1 MKKIA
6 VYLSALLLM
15 VSFGCQQKSADEHE
29 GHDAEAGDVV
39 EASGNQ
45 ELYNEVMKIHDEV
58 MPKMEDI
65 HRLKQTLKEKIE
77 KTPNLSKAERIELD
91 AITAKLDSANESM
104 MTWMHEFSPLP
115 DSLGEEKARA
125 YLEGEIERVKKVR
138 ANILEALEAAK
149 GK

>member
-15 VSFGCQQKSADEHE
+15 VSFSCQQKSEHE

-39 EASGNQ
+39 ETSGNQ

-58 MPKMEDI
+58 MPKLEDI
-65 HRLKQTLKEKIE
+65 HRLKQGLKEKIE
-77 KTPNLSKAERIELD
+77 KTPNLSKTERIELD

-104 MTWMHEFSPLP
+104 MTWMHEFNPLP